1 MDMFVLARDGSPCPP
16 EPSRGGIS
24 TDGEILSWNAGQ
36 MEEWMTGKVF
46 SFLFFCRDVRNKIT
60 GQVWEKGDERAWR
73 RCESSVEKL
82 SSESTKDAVFNKV
95 LHFIKEKLQLLL
107 YIVDLWRI

>member
-16 EPSRGGIS
+16 EPSRGGIG

-46 SFLFFCRDVRNKIT
+46 SFLFFCSEARFGRKEMKEPGEGVSHLLRSCLVNQQKMLFSI
-60 GQVWEKGDERAWR
+60 K
-73 RCESSVEKL
+73 SSIL
-82 SSESTKDAVFNKV
+82 
-95 LHFIKEKLQLLL
+95 
-107 YIVDLWRI
+107 